1 MAEMIGAMVMARAVD
16 DIDLSDEILEATLQD
31 LTGHP
36 TPSEMRGGQ
45 SGPRPARPTKYLIR

>member
-31 LTGHP
+31 L
-36 TPSEMRGGQ
+36 
-45 SGPRPARPTKYLIR
+45 IRTSNSQ